1 MGLIVFGPRRR
12 ENAERL
18 LDVGCLCLQE
28 SQRAE
33 YQRRV
38 GLAFLRGE
46 GVQRNA
52 AVAAYFLRASAD
64 LGDAAAQC
72 WLATCYAQ
80 GCKQQWL
87 LIYLT
92 ASS

>member
-1 MGLIVFGPRRR
+1 MSSAHDKKRTLSV
-12 ENAERL
+12 
-18 LDVGCLCLQE
+18 CLTCGVVCGLQE

-80 GCKQQWL
+80 GCKQC
-87 LIYLT
+87 
-92 ASS
+92 

>member
-1 MGLIVFGPRRR
+1 MGLIVFGPRRK
-12 ENAERL
+12 EDAERL

-38 GLAFLRGE
+38 GLAFLR
-46 GVQRNA
+46 
-52 AVAAYFLRASAD
+52 ASAD

-80 GCKQQWL
+80 GCKQQL
-87 LIYLT
+87 QC
-92 ASS
+92 

>member
-1 MGLIVFGPRRR
+1 MATTQSGRD
-12 ENAERL
+12 AESWFL
-18 LDVGCLCLQE
+18 TCQE

-52 AVAAYFLRASAD
+52 AVAAHFLRASAD

-80 GCKQQWL
+80 GCKQQL
-87 LIYLT
+87 QC
-92 ASS
+92 

>member
-1 MGLIVFGPRRR
+1 MSSPGEVRGRSRT
-12 ENAERL
+12 
-18 LDVGCLCLQE
+18 QE

-52 AVAAYFLRASAD
+52 ALAAYFLRASAD

-80 GCKQQWL
+80 GCKQQL
-87 LIYLT
+87 QC
-92 ASS
+92 